1 MGFSFEVIGTK
12 GQPLTID
19 VSVGMRTARDLRS
32 LMLDAAYALKGNG
45 GTFLALLFKCG
56 FTPERLATE
65 LSDFN
70 GVVQLEI
77 ANRVQ
82 VIAINHPQELGAV
95 LNGFVKADIL
105 QELLGRIIEASTGGS
120 STSSSREVV
129 QFLLLRR
136 WLLGLGPIKTAELA
150 DQSGASAPTVS
161 AAIKAVPEQDVMRTR
176 DRKVALKGFSTE
188 SWQKWISKS
197 AEVQTVKYVD
207 RSGSPRS
214 PEKLAKKLLALGR
227 NDVAV
232 GGVLGATHHYP
243 AIDITGAPRLDIL
256 IHGTHH
262 ADLSFI
268 EQLDPGLERNDSPE
282 GNAHV
287 VVHFTNRRES
297 YFEVQ
302 NGEVWADVLDC
313 LVHLWKAGLTHQVE
327 DLITHLARQAKLQQ
341 EQQWTTP

>member
-1 MGFSFEVIGTK
+1 MRFTFKVTGAK
-12 GQPLTID
+12 GQPLSID

-32 LMLDAAYALKGNG
+32 LMLDAAYALKGNS

-65 LSDFN
+65 LSEFKGAVLPEFSD
-70 GVVQLEI
+70 
-77 ANRVQ
+77 RVQ
-82 VIAINHPQELGAV
+82 VLAINHPQELGAA
-95 LNGFVKADIL
+95 LRGAVKADLLREL
-105 QELLGRIIEASTGGS
+105 QDRIIEASTGGS
-120 STSSSREVV
+120 PTSSSREAV

-136 WLLGLGPIKTAELA
+136 WLLGLAPIKTAELA
-150 DQSGASAPTVS
+150 AQSGASAPTVS
-161 AAIKAVPEQDVMRTR
+161 AAIKAIPERDVLRTR
-176 DRKVALKGFSTE
+176 DRKVALKGFSPE
-188 SWQKWISKS
+188 SWQKWLSKS
-197 AEVQTVKYVD
+197 AEVQTVKFVD

-227 NDVAV
+227 NDVSV
-232 GGVLGATHHYP
+232 GGVLGAMHHYP

-256 IHGTHH
+256 IHATHH

-268 EQLDPGLERNDSPE
+268 AQLDPGLERDDSPE

-302 NGEVWADVLDC
+302 NAMVWADALDC
-313 LVHLWKAGLTHQVE
+313 LLHLWKAGLTHQVE
-327 DLITHLARQAKLQQ
+327 DFIKHLTRQAKQPEGQ
-341 EQQWTTP
+341 KWTTP